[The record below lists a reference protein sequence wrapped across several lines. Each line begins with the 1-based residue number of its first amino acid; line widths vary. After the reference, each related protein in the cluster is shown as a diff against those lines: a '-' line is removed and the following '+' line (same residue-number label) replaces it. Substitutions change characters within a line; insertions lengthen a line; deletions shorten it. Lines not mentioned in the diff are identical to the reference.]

1 MTPYKSMSKRGCD
14 RIGPQQC
21 PTHGHPH
28 PLHSAVCYDHGHL
41 FAPFCHDPVSRDAR
55 HLEKPSSPHPV
66 LAGVH
71 ASPLSRAENLG
82 RTRPLDARLLKASY
96 WNVHV
101 LVEWWVQEALNTL
114 PPPKDG
120 TLYLVGDGSVKPKR
134 GTQNPLAQKGRK
146 SEHQPWFF
154 GIRFALLIANWD
166 VYRLPVAFRLIRAK
180 SHPEYRTENA
190 LFREMVGSFVPPT
203 WAKRIIVEGDAAYGS
218 QENMQ
223 MVLKRDADDPARRWG
238 FVFAIARTWKTVE
251 DKAIKDLVTHLPRK
265 YYQRIRVPRLPG
277 ATGCKT
283 FWVYS
288 TRLCLR
294 HIGDVTVVLSKRG
307 RNVGPKHTKI
317 LVTNLDEWIP
327 RQVVG
332 AYQRRWPVEQINRE
346 LKTDL
351 GLGAH
356 QVSGEEG
363 RIEKSFG
370 IAVLA
375 YLLLIRACHQEILP
389 GQAWSLA
396 QLQHAFRLRMLTKQV
411 EHNVRTR
418 LAKARK
424 VA

>member
-1 MTPYKSMSKRGCD
+1 MVTHTLCTVWFAMITVTYLPLFVTILFRGMPGIWKSRHRLILCWLVFMQALYPGRKTLEELARWTPAQITVWRF
-14 RIGPQQC
+14 R
-21 PTHGHPH
+21 
-28 PLHSAVCYDHGHL
+28 
-41 FAPFCHDPVSRDAR
+41 
-55 HLEKPSSPHPV
+55 
-66 LAGVH
+66 
-71 ASPLSRAENLG
+71 
-82 RTRPLDARLLKASY
+82 RLLKASY

-101 LVEWWVQEALNTL
+101 LVEWWGQEALNTL

-120 TLYLVGDGSVKPKR
+120 TLFLVGDGSEKPKR

-146 SEHQPWFF
+146 SEHHPWFF
-154 GIRFALLIANWD
+154 GIRFALLIVNWD
-166 VYRLPVAFRLIRAK
+166 VYRFPVAFRLIRPK
-180 SHPEYRTENA
+180 SHPAYQSENA
-190 LFREMVGSFVPPT
+190 LFREMVGRFVPPP
-203 WAKRIIVEGDAAYGS
+203 WAKQVIVEGDAADGS
-218 QENMQ
+218 QDNIK
-223 MVLKRDADDPARRWG
+223 MVMKRDADDSARRWG

-251 DKAIKDLVTHLPRK
+251 EKASKDLVTHLPRK
-265 YYQRIRVPRLPG
+265 YYQRTRVPRLPG
-277 ATGCKT
+277 AKGCKT

-294 HIGDVTVVLSKRG
+294 HIGDVTVILSKRG
-307 RNVGPKHTKI
+307 RNLGPKHTKI

-327 RQVVG
+327 RQVIS

-370 IAVLA
+370 IAVMA

-389 GQAWSLA
+389 GQSWSIA
-396 QLQHAFRLRMLTKQV
+396 QLQHVFRLRMLTKQV
-411 EHNVRTR
+411 EHNVQTR
-418 LAKARK
+418 LAKTYK

>member
-1 MTPYKSMSKRGCD
+1 MIAVTYLPFFVTILFRGMPGIWKS
-14 RIGPQQC
+14 
-21 PTHGHPH
+21 
-28 PLHSAVCYDHGHL
+28 
-41 FAPFCHDPVSRDAR
+41 R
-55 HLEKPSSPHPV
+55 H
-66 LAGVH
+66 
-71 ASPLSRAENLG
+71 
-82 RTRPLDARLLKASY
+82 RLLLCWLVFMQALYPGRKTLEELARWTPGSITAWRLRRVLKAAY
-96 WNVHV
+96 WNIH
-101 LVEWWVQEALNTL
+101 LLIAWWVQEAFNTL

-120 TLYLVGDGSVKPKR
+120 TLYLGGDGSVKPKR
-134 GTQNPLAQKGRK
+134 GTQNPVAQKGRK
-146 SEHQPWFF
+146 SEHQPWFW
-154 GIRFALLIANWD
+154 GVRFALLIATWES
-166 VYRLPVAFRLIRAK
+166 YRFPVAFRLIRPK
-180 SHPEYRTENA
+180 THPAYRTENA
-190 LFREMVGSFVPPT
+190 LFREMVQHFVPPA
-203 WAKRIIVEGDAAYGS
+203 WAKRVIVVGDAAYGS

-223 MVLKRDADDPARRWG
+223 MVRKRGADDPARRWG

-265 YYQRIRVPRLPG
+265 YYQRVRVPRLPG
-277 ATGCKT
+277 MQGCKT

-294 HIGDVTVVLSKRG
+294 HIGDVTVVLSKKG

-317 LVTNLDEWIP
+317 LVTNLDEWTP

-375 YLLLIRACHQEILP
+375 YLFLIRACHQEILP
-389 GQAWSLA
+389 GTSWSIA
-396 QLQHAFRLRMLTKQV
+396 QLQHALRLRSITNQV
-411 EHNVRTR
+411 EHNVKTR
-418 LAKARK
+418 LTKTRK